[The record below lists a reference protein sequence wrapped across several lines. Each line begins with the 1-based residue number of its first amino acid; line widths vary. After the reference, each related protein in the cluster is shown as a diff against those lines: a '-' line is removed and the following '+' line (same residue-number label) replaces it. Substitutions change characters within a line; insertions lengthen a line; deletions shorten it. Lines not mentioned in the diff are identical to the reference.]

1 MTVYLTE
8 LEDKL
13 ALPGGKVLQTQMV
26 ADLNATAFRLRQQLA
41 SGLPR
46 PEFELHQKAADAVQ
60 AALEVLQAWPVCP
73 DVQSLD
79 SPFVIRQT
87 SIVKNGAK
95 PDN

>member
-1 MTVYLTE
+1 MTAHLTE
-8 LEDKL
+8 LEEKL

-26 ADLNATAFRLRQQLA
+26 ADLNETAFRLRQQLA

-60 AALEVLQAWPVCP
+60 AALEVLQTWPVNP
-73 DVQSLD
+73 DAQSPA
-79 SPFVIRQT
+79 SPFMLHQT
-87 SIVKNGAK
+87 SIVKNEAK